1 MTNLKNHKRYG
12 FSLIEVLIALSIAAI
27 VFAPILISYGTALR
41 GVGYYVQLL
50 ERIRFAQNFLIDRAR
65 QMRLTKETSK
75 KVEQAISD
83 PEMKL
88 TFVQDTPP
96 KESSLSSIAD
106 LQRQRITMKWGNN
119 VEEQIVTFVYLPQE
133 PNAEQPKVKV

>member
-75 KVEQAISD
+75 KVEQS
-83 PEMKL
+83 
-88 TFVQDTPP
+88 
-96 KESSLSSIAD
+96 
-106 LQRQRITMKWGNN
+106 ITMKWENN
-119 VEEQIVTFVYLPQE
+119 TEEQIVTFVYLTQE
-133 PNAEQPKVKV
+133 PNVKQPKVKV